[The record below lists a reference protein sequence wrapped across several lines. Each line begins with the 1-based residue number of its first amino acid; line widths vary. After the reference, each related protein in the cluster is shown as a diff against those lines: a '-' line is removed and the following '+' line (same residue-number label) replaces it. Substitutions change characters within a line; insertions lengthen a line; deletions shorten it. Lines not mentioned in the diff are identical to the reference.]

1 MCVFISDELTVTTN
15 TKESNMGIERSVLV
29 ILHILGAS
37 IWIGGMLIMALGVLP
52 KAKKSNDASLLKN
65 YEGSFHILGMIALT
79 IQFLTGF
86 RLAMIYAGGMKGLF
100 DFSNHL
106 AVLFVWKLVLIL
118 ATMGLFV
125 IFKKK
130 TLSSLESDKIS
141 NATSMIWL
149 LTLISI
155 ALMVLG
161 LGFSRGII

>member
-1 MCVFISDELTVTTN
+1 
-15 TKESNMGIERSVLV
+15 MGFERSTLV

-52 KAKKSNDASLLKN
+52 KAKKAKDAILLKN

-106 AVLFVWKLVLIL
+106 AVLFIWKLVLIL
-118 ATMGLFV
+118 ITMGLFV
-125 IFKKK
+125 VFKKK
-130 TLSSLESDKIS
+130 TLSVIDNSNIS
-141 NATSMIWL
+141 SASTLIWV

-155 ALMVLG
+155 TLMVLG
-161 LGFSRGII
+161 LGFSRGIV

>member
-1 MCVFISDELTVTTN
+1 
-15 TKESNMGIERSVLV
+15 MGIERSILV

-52 KAKKSNDASLLKN
+52 KAKKAKDAALLKN

-100 DFSNHL
+100 DFSSHP
-106 AVLFVWKLVLIL
+106 AVLFIWKLVLIL
-118 ATMGLFV
+118 ITMGLFV
-125 IFKKK
+125 VFKKK
-130 TLSSLESDKIS
+130 TLSVLDNSNIS
-141 NATSMIWL
+141 SASTLIWV

-155 ALMVLG
+155 TLMVLG

>member
-1 MCVFISDELTVTTN
+1 
-15 TKESNMGIERSVLV
+15 MGIERSILV

-52 KAKKSNDASLLKN
+52 KAKKTNDASLLKN

-100 DFSNHL
+100 DFSNHA
-106 AVLFVWKLVLIL
+106 AVLFMWKLVLIL

-125 IFKKK
+125 VFKKK
-130 TLSSLESDKIS
+130 TLSKLDPTNVSSAS
-141 NATSMIWL
+141 AMIWV
-149 LTLISI
+149 LTLLSLG
-155 ALMVLG
+155 LMILG
-161 LGFSRGII
+161 LGFSRGIV

>member
-1 MCVFISDELTVTTN
+1 
-15 TKESNMGIERSVLV
+15 MGMEKSVLI

-52 KAKKSNDASLLKN
+52 KAKKANNASLIKD

-79 IQFLTGF
+79 LQFLTGF

-100 DFSNHL
+100 DFSNHA
-106 AVLFVWKLVLIL
+106 AVLFMWKLVLIL
-118 ATMGLFV
+118 LTMGLFV
-125 IFKKK
+125 VFKKK
-130 TLSSLESDKIS
+130 TLSALVNS
-141 NATSMIWL
+141 NVSSASSMIWI

-161 LGFSRGII
+161 LGFSRGIV

>member
-1 MCVFISDELTVTTN
+1 
-15 TKESNMGIERSVLV
+15 MGIEKSILV

-52 KAKKSNDASLLKN
+52 KAKKANDASLLKD

-79 IQFLTGF
+79 MQFLTGF

-106 AVLFVWKLVLIL
+106 AVLFVWKLALLIL
-118 ATMGLFV
+118 TIVLFV
-125 IFKKK
+125 FFKKK
-130 TLSSLESDKIS
+130 TLAKLTDENVASAS
-141 NATSMIWL
+141 NMVWNITIFA
-149 LTLISI
+149 I

>member
-1 MCVFISDELTVTTN
+1 MS
-15 TKESNMGIERSVLV
+15 IERSVLV

-52 KAKKSNDASLLKN
+52 KAKKAKSASLIKD

-79 IQFLTGF
+79 LQFLTGF
-86 RLAMIYAGGMKGLF
+86 RLAMIYTGGMKGLF

-106 AVLFVWKLVLIL
+106 AVLFVWKLALLIL
-118 ATMGLFV
+118 TMVLFV
-125 IFKKK
+125 VFKKK
-130 TLSSLESDKIS
+130 TLAKLTDENIGSAS
-141 NATSMIWL
+141 NMIWNI
-149 LTLISI
+149 TIFAI